1 MGYQQ
6 QMGYQQHN
14 MPGMHVSPPAK
25 VIPND
30 PRLMKRQS
38 HQQHLLPQ
46 GGLPPGSQQVS
57 PPINDSLLR
66 RQLTIGSSS
75 GVMHHSQ
82 MAPTSINATA
92 NSSLSPN
99 LYPSSSHHPAAM
111 STASLPLDNFSGD
124 LQGLHTSSQQ
134 QFSQQLPQPQAG
146 PQLPLQDPLF
156 SGQNLPKSLSVGPT
170 PGTQESS
177 PTPGIISSQASGVTK
192 PRPAEG
198 LTTDPQMHKPGVS
211 DKRGLVTTKESV
223 PAVTPPSTERLRL
236 LDPNILEVTPG
247 TKSVEELEREL
258 EELKRLSEK
267 TEQDIEAFNIKAKK
281 RIERGSSSDSMLS
294 TDSGKS
300 TDPVDEASTYLHRA
314 KQVLSG
320 EGELTDDLVDAIVKR
335 PVVKTHRRY

>member
-6 QMGYQQHN
+6 QMNYQQHN
-14 MPGMHVSPPAK
+14 MPGMHISPPAK
-25 VIPND
+25 AITND

-38 HQQHLLPQ
+38 HQQHLLQQ
-46 GGLPPGSQQVS
+46 GGLPPGGQQVS
-57 PPINDSLLR
+57 PPISESLLR

-75 GVMHHSQ
+75 GVVHHSQ
-82 MAPTSINATA
+82 LAPASVNVSHHSAS
-92 NSSLSPN
+92 SSLSPN
-99 LYPSSSHHPAAM
+99 LYPSSSHHSAEM

-124 LQGLHTSSQQ
+124 LQGLHTTSQQ
-134 QFSQQLPQPQAG
+134 QFSQQPQPQAG
-146 PQLPLQDPLF
+146 PQLQLQDPLF

-192 PRPAEG
+192 PRPTEG
-198 LTTDPQMHKPGVS
+198 LTTDPQMDTPGVS
-211 DKRGLVTTKESV
+211 EKRGLVTTKESV
-223 PAVTPPSTERLRL
+223 PAVTNIEPLKL
-236 LDPNILEVTPG
+236 LDPILDVTTG

-294 TDSGKS
+294 TESSKS
-300 TDPVDEASTYLHRA
+300 PDPVDEASSYLHRA

-320 EGELTDDLVDAIVKR
+320 EGELTDDLVDAIVKG
-335 PVVKTHRRY
+335 PIVKNKRRY